1 MQRVNSLTS
10 AIEDK
15 IGIQEETGNV
25 IIVIPKDSELT
36 ELVDLFINIGNK
48 LIIGSMWSL
57 DMFWISKYFLS
68 ISKELSLSR
77 FKKLPKQKGQA
88 VKQQPAGF
96 FCFLF

>member
-48 LIIGSMWSL
+48 LIIWFYVIFGYVL
-57 DMFWISKYFLS
+57 DL
-68 ISKELSLSR
+68 
-77 FKKLPKQKGQA
+77 
-88 VKQQPAGF
+88 
-96 FCFLF
+96 